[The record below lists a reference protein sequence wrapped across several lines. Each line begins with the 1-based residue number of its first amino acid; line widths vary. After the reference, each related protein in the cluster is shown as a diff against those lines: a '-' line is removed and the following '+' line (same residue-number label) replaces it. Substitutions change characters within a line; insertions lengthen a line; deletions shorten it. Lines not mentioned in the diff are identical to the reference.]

1 VPKEPLVTLSV
12 RFELHKSTANNNRKV
27 VRNVAAP
34 TAERPYGNLRSAYY
48 CSELQAVR
56 RTCRLVSLPTGEKVK
71 LLVQWAKFWA
81 RKL

>member
-27 VRNVAAP
+27 ARSVAAP
-34 TAERPYGNLRSAYY
+34 TAERPYGNLGSADC
-48 CSELQAVR
+48 CSELQVVR
-56 RTCRLVSLPTGEKVK
+56 TTCKLVSLPTGQKVN
-71 LLVQWAKFWA
+71 LLVQWAKFRA